1 MLDLSLGCAQM
12 EPILLL
18 DRSLRW
24 TFFILE
30 KQMMEK
36 RLDWNLW
43 QALDTLFMSSLVRC
57 PGSKSLDVGAPTCPV
72 FVNGK
77 IKGSGGWWDD
87 MIWNDNEWYDMIWY
101 DMIWYDMIWYDCWLF
116 FLFLF
121 SFYHMICSGSGSQA
135 YFPCPA
141 NMLLIEV
148 GGWLL
153 ELDRGLFTCEND
165 CIRLSITSQ
174 KHSKTTWLA

>member
-1 MLDLSLGCAQM
+1 MVHVGFEFRMCTDGTNPASRPQSPLDFLYFGKADDGEEIGLKSLTSPGY
-12 EPILLL
+12 
-18 DRSLRW
+18 
-24 TFFILE
+24 FV
-30 KQMMEK
+30 
-36 RLDWNLW
+36 
-43 QALDTLFMSSLVRC
+43 MSSLVRC

-77 IKGSGGWWDD
+77 IKGSGGWW
-87 MIWNDNEWYDMIWY
+87 YDLKWQWMIWY
-101 DMIWYDMIWYDCWLF
+101 DMIWYDMIVDCF